1 MDFFEVNNLNFDCE
15 AYNINATSLRKIK
28 LSPNPNDG
36 NFQLTNNNLGDLT
49 GFITVTD
56 MAGKIILR
64 KENFTIK
71 GFTRK
76 LISIPNL
83 SKGAYILSIRGK
95 NVSEARRFIVSK

>member
-1 MDFFEVNNLNFDCE
+1 MDFFEVNNLNFDCVIS
-15 AYNINATSLRKIK
+15 NLNTISWRKIK

-56 MAGKIILR
+56 MTGKIIY
-64 KENFTIK
+64 KEENFTMN

-76 LISIPNL
+76 LINIPNL

-95 NVSEARRFIVSK
+95 NVSEAKRFIVSK